1 MTTYSTFKLKFK
13 TTFQTIYQQV
23 DSLCGG
29 TLTIIV
35 KTIEGFIEA
44 RAMESAASMA
54 YYALFSFFPLL
65 IFVVGSA
72 SSLLKDEP
80 VQQLVLDAVEKYLPI
95 ALDLVKGNIEHAV
108 NASSAVQ
115 IVGTIGLLWAA
126 TGVFTALTHSIDRAW
141 HTASERNFVF
151 GRLVALAMVAS
162 LTGLLIV
169 WILFTTVFNLLP
181 WFEIPIFGGLVV
193 YQTYA
198 WSIASQTVPGFAIFL
213 MFVNLY
219 RWVPNTKVR
228 WREAAAGAVI
238 ASLGW
243 EIANTTLSWY
253 LTGAWARYQLIYGS
267 LGTAVALLLWVYVS
281 SAIVLFGAHLSA
293 NIALQTRL
301 KDRIANHNTK

>member
-1 MTTYSTFKLKFK
+1 MMITNSTLKEKFIS
-13 TTFQTIYQQV
+13 TGQSVYRQV
-23 DSLCGG
+23 DNLLGG
-29 TLTIIV
+29 SLTIIV
-35 KTIEGFIEA
+35 KTVEGFVEA

-72 SSLLKDEP
+72 STLLRDEP
-80 VQQLVLDAVEKYLPI
+80 VQQVVLEAVEQYLPI

-108 NASSAVQ
+108 SASSAVQ

-141 HTASERNFVF
+141 HTATGRNFVF

-181 WFEIPIFGGLVV
+181 WFEIPIFGDLKV
-193 YQTYA
+193 YQSYA
-198 WSIASQTVPGFAIFL
+198 WSLASQTIPGFVIFIL
-213 MFVNLY
+213 FVNLY

-228 WREAAAGAVI
+228 WREAAAGAII
-238 ASLGW
+238 ATLGW
-243 EIANTTLSWY
+243 EVANSGLGWY
-253 LTGAWARYQLIYGS
+253 LGSAWARYQLIYGS
-267 LGTAVALLLWVYVS
+267 LGTAVALLLWIYIS

-293 NIALQTRL
+293 TIALHTRL
-301 KDRIANHNTK
+301 KDAAR